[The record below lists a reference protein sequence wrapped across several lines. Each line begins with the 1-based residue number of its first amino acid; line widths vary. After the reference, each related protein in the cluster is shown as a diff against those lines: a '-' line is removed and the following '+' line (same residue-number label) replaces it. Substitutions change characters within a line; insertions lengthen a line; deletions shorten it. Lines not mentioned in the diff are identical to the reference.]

1 MLPCKP
7 TPQLPPSEIIAI
19 LGDFTW
25 LTSAIVRHPF
35 PRLLSAFLRHQDTI
49 ARNPTANTHPP
60 TNPDLDGEGYLFLDE
75 PKDGG
80 GADSI
85 AAFAVYVHDLHQR
98 HAKGDLQSVSAVP
111 GELRSQASFC
121 GFQQP
126 AVMYDH
132 TLRQQADYV

>member
-1 MLPCKP
+1 MLLCKP
-7 TPQLPPSEIIAI
+7 IPQLPPSEIITI

-25 LTSAIVRHPF
+25 LKSAIVRHPF

-49 ARNPTANTHPP
+49 HRNPTANTNPP
-60 TNPDLDGEGYLFLDE
+60 TNPDFDGDSYLLLDE
-75 PKDGG
+75 LKDGV

-98 HAKGDLQSVSAVP
+98 HAKGDLNNVSAVP

-121 GFQQP
+121 GFQQR

-132 TLRQQADYV
+132 TLREA